1 MTPSSYG
8 PSEDETCRQF
18 VLPALDLA
26 GWKEE
31 QIQVQH
37 RINKG
42 RIRATARLHRQ
53 ERPLIADYVL
63 EYSDGLPIAVI
74 EAKRLL
80 RDPADGFE
88 QVKRYAELL
97 DVPFAY
103 VTNGQRIVELDARA
117 GTVREI
123 LRACE
128 LLTRR
133 FQGCRL
139 VIFGSKE
146 GG

>member
-1 MTPSSYG
+1 M
-8 PSEDETCRQF
+8 
-18 VLPALDLA
+18 LPALDLA

-146 GG
+146 GD